1 MPSFLILRKKNGSPC
16 RLARTRELQNVPLLL
31 PIFRLPSYA
40 LVMFDDRDRF
50 IHMMM
55 CLVEMVQNPRLKSL
69 RGRIVFF
76 LAAIANCPVENFA
89 RLVQSPSPRPVRIHR
104 FMIFQT
110 FSVIDGGHLQFVDRF
125 IDVMNRI
132 SLLRTELSTVR
143 TLQKRPRES
152 QIRKR
157 VHVTRMVSFSQQFL
171 RS

>member
-1 MPSFLILRKKNGSPC
+1 MPSFLILRKENGAPC
-16 RLARTRELQNVPLLL
+16 RFARTRELQNVPLLL

-55 CLVEMVQNPRLKSL
+55 RLVEMVQNPRLKSL

-76 LAAIANCPVENFA
+76 LAAIANRPVENFT
-89 RLVQSPSPRPVRIHR
+89 RLVQSPSPRPMRVHR

-110 FSVIDGGHLQFVDRF
+110 LSIFNGRYFQLVDGF
-125 IDVMNRI
+125 IDVMNCI
-132 SLLRTELSTVR
+132 SLLRTKLSAVR

-157 VHVTRMVSFSQQFL
+157 VHVTRMVPFRQEFL

>member
-1 MPSFLILRKKNGSPC
+1 MSRCLFSFLTS
-16 RLARTRELQNVPLLL
+16 A
-31 PIFRLPSYA
+31 YA
-40 LVMFDDRDRF
+40 LVMFYDCDRF

-55 CLVEMVQNPRLKSL
+55 CLVEMLQNPCLKSL

-76 LAAIANCPVENFA
+76 LAAIANRPVENFT
-89 RLVQSPSPRPVRIHR
+89 RLVQSPSPRPLRIHR

-110 FSVIDGGHLQFVDRF
+110 LSVIDGRHLQFVDRF

-132 SLLRTELSTVR
+132 SLLRTKLSTVR
-143 TLQKRPRES
+143 TLQKRARES

-157 VHVTRMVSFSQQFL
+157 MHVTRMVSFSQQFL

>member
-1 MPSFLILRKKNGSPC
+1 
-16 RLARTRELQNVPLLL
+16 
-31 PIFRLPSYA
+31 
-40 LVMFDDRDRF
+40 MFDDRDRF

-55 CLVEMVQNPRLKSL
+55 RLVEMVQNPRLKSL
-69 RGRIVFF
+69 RGRIILF

-110 FSVIDGGHLQFVDRF
+110 LSVIDGRHLQFVDRF

-132 SLLRTELSTVR
+132 SLLRTELSTVW
-143 TLQKRPRES
+143 TLQKCPRES

-157 VHVTRMVSFSQQFL
+157 VHVTRMVPFSQ
-171 RS
+171 